1 MTVGVTAGTAGIEVV
16 LVMGTNPNSNRGLSQ
31 LFKVLE
37 LADEAPVR
45 NKFELVSVVWVVDLV
60 VTINRGPGRPP
71 RGRTARPPGPPAPPT
86 NFVVKPPSPPRPSN
100 SNTFQG
106 THQPHESLD

>member
-1 MTVGVTAGTAGIEVV
+1 MTAGTAGIEVV
-16 LVMGTNPNSNRGLSQ
+16 LVMGTNPNSNLGLSQ

-37 LADEAPVR
+37 LADEAPVW

-71 RGRTARPPGPPAPPT
+71 WGLTARPPGPPAFLILLPVLLIGFLV
-86 NFVVKPPSPPRPSN
+86 FVNKFLVI
-100 SNTFQG
+100 
-106 THQPHESLD
+106 